1 MRKLSNTTI
10 SFPCYTIGENV
21 LSDLGS
27 VAKKIGSRALII
39 GGRTAL
45 EKTRHKIEA
54 SLLENSICI
63 IDSLWYGGECTYKNI
78 ENLSRAAIKENAD
91 VIIGVGGGKALDT
104 AKSVAEKLN
113 LPVITIPTIAATCA
127 ATTPLSIV
135 YSENGSFDSLY
146 HLTLPPI
153 HIFIDSL
160 VIAEAPTKY
169 LWAGIGDTIAKYYE
183 VGVTTRGKEL
193 PHGAAMAKELSSM
206 CVIPLVKYGEKALSD
221 CGKNTSSLELEQII
235 LNIIIST
242 GFVAMLVGEKN
253 NGAAAHGLFYGLTL
267 LEEIEKHHLHG
278 EVVAYG
284 VLVLL
289 VMDKQMEELKRMV
302 DFYMRVKLPICLK
315 DLDVNLDFEYLRKV
329 LEKAS
334 TAPDMLKMPYVVTSH
349 MLFKAIQEL
358 ENLHNGL

>member
-1 MRKLSNTTI
+1 MNNTTI
-10 SFPCYTIGENV
+10 SFPYYTIGENV
-21 LSDLGS
+21 LLGLGS
-27 VAKKIGSRALII
+27 VVKKVGKRALII

-45 EKTRHKIEA
+45 EKTRLKIET
-54 SLLENSICI
+54 SLLENSIDI
-63 IDSLWYGGECTYKNI
+63 IDSVWYGGECTYKNI
-78 ENLSRAAIKENAD
+78 EWLFTIAIKENAD

-104 AKSVAEKLN
+104 AKGVAEKLN

-160 VIAEAPTKY
+160 VIANAPTKY

-193 PHGAAMAKELSSM
+193 SHGPAMAKELSSM
-206 CVIPLVKYGEKALSD
+206 CVKPLVQYGEKALLD
-221 CGKNTSSLELEQII
+221 CDKGFSSVALEQII
-235 LNIIIST
+235 LNIVIST
-242 GFVAMLVGEKN
+242 GFVAMLVGEAN

-289 VMDKQMEELKRMV
+289 VMDKQMDELKKMI
-302 DFYMRVKLPICLK
+302 DFYKLVKLPTSLK
-315 DLDVNLDFEYLRKV
+315 DLDVHNDFEYLRDV
-329 LEKAS
+329 MEKAS
-334 TAPDMLKMPYVVTSH
+334 VAPDMLKMPYKVTPD
-349 MLFKAIQEL
+349 MLFNAIQEL
-358 ENLHNGL
+358 ESYNNGL